1 MAKKKTTESVRSRNK
16 EIRKVKVS
24 DLEDAPWNFRF
35 HSDAQTAALEGAI
48 DEIGMFG
55 YPDVYQTAEGK
66 LMLCDG
72 HLRKALYVRKYGANA
87 EIEVNVT
94 DFDETE
100 AKKATL
106 TKDPIAAMADTNGQM
121 LSDLMSQVDLKSDA
135 LLEMLRELQGESIA
149 IEDEDEPEIVEDEV
163 PEPPENPITKPGDLW
178 LLGDHRVLCGD
189 STKADDME
197 RLMAGAKAN
206 CWITDPPYN
215 VNYSGGTGLTIENDN
230 MHDAEFRKFLVDCFK
245 VAFDAMKPG
254 ASFYIWHADSEGL
267 NFRGAVADCG
277 QVVRQCL
284 IWVKSS
290 LVMGRQD
297 YHWIHEPSLYGWKKG
312 GSHRWYYDRTETTVI
327 DDAKPA
333 DIAKMKKEELV
344 EYALSL
350 RSKLETHQT
359 TVIRE
364 PKPSRSVEHPTMK
377 PVKLIARL
385 VRNSTKKGDLI
396 IDSFLGSGTTL
407 VAAEQMKRTCHGLE
421 LSPAYCDV
429 IVHRWEALTGQK
441 AILEKRA

>member
-1 MAKKKTTESVRSRNK
+1 MAKRKEAVRSRNQ
-16 EIRKVKVS
+16 EIRKVKVA
-24 DLEDAPWNFRF
+24 DLEDAPWNFRR
-35 HSDAQTAALEGAI
+35 HSEHQAAALEGAI
-48 DEIGMFG
+48 DEIGLYG
-55 YPDVYQTAEGK
+55 YPDVYQTAAGK

-72 HLRKALYVRKYGANA
+72 HLRKSLYVRKYGASA
-87 EIEVNVT
+87 LIEVNVT

-100 AKKATL
+100 ARKATA
-106 TKDPIAAMADTNGQM
+106 TKDPIAAMAETDAQALAELLDT
-121 LSDLMSQVDLKSDA
+121 VDFKNDA
-135 LLEMLRELQGESIA
+135 VLDMLRDLAGEA
-149 IEDEDEPEIVEDEV
+149 LEQDEDEPEVVEDEV
-163 PEPPENPITKPGDLW
+163 PEPPADPITKPGDVW
-178 LLGDHRVLCGD
+178 ILGDHRLLCGD
-189 STKADDME
+189 STKAADME
-197 RLMAGAKAN
+197 RLMAGAKAD
-206 CWITDPPYN
+206 CWVTDPPYN

-245 VAFDAMKPG
+245 IAFDAMKPG
-254 ASFYIWHADSEGL
+254 AAFYIWHSDSEGL

-277 QVVRQCL
+277 QIVRQCL

-327 DDAKPA
+327 DDAKPV

-344 EYALSL
+344 EYALAM
-350 RSKLETHQT
+350 RAKMEMHQT

-364 PKPSRSVEHPTMK
+364 PKPSRSAEHPTMK

-407 VAAEQMKRTCHGLE
+407 VVAEQMRRKCYGIE
-421 LSPAYCDV
+421 LSPNYCDV
-429 IVHRWEALTGQK
+429 IIHRYEALTGKK
-441 AILEKRA
+441 AERLKA